1 MFKSLLISSVMLIS
15 QLPNAEPEFIQLKT
29 QLESYGFQV
38 NIAIPP
44 DLNLPKQQDGLRRKV
59 RKPYGMFL
67 PMSKSIWI
75 NPIVFELGF
84 SQATLIHETVHAA
97 QYCAGNGKLKA
108 IDLDLE
114 PIPQALPFFKR
125 YVDTQRQDLEKEAY
139 TIQSQPNNYELAR
152 SLLDQHCQVHDL
164 TKLDFHFNS
173 SLTALNFPR
182 L

>member
-1 MFKSLLISSVMLIS
+1 MFESLLVSSVMLIS

-29 QLESYGFQV
+29 QLENYGFQV

-59 RKPYGMFL
+59 RKPYGMFR

-139 TIQSQPNNYELAR
+139 TVQSQPNNYELAR
-152 SLLDQHCQVHDL
+152 SLLDQYCQVHDL

-173 SLTALNFPR
+173 SLTVLNSPK